1 MSRPEDNIPNGY
13 GALQEWPPPVAST
26 RRRHRPIRPFPHA
39 GSSVTPLMDPRYAI
53 PGVALCVAGFAMMAL
68 SWRVQTA
75 RRPSATG
82 LATIAE
88 RVILVIAAI
97 ALVGGF
103 FLILTAIGVAHPGP
117 RLGGQFADV
126 PVPGTAHPP

>member
-1 MSRPEDNIPNGY
+1 
-13 GALQEWPPPVAST
+13 
-26 RRRHRPIRPFPHA
+26 
-39 GSSVTPLMDPRYAI
+39 MDPRYAI

-117 RLGGQFADV
+117 GLGGQFADV